1 MTTKVSPEQ
10 VKAQANRHDATAD
23 NVSQQLDQLKAQVE
37 ATLAASPSAATRALS
52 STADQWIESVRT
64 AVLAKLREMG
74 QTMRTE
80 VGAQQEQDDTARSAI
95 TNVPV
100 AVGNFLGA

>member
-10 VKAQANRHDATAD
+10 VKAQAARHDATAD
-23 NVSQQLDQLKAQVE
+23 NVNQQLDQLKAQVE

-52 STADQWIESVRT
+52 TTADNWIESVRT
-64 AVLAKLREMG
+64 AVLSKLREMG

-80 VGAQQEQDDTARSAI
+80 VGAQQDQDDQSRQALS
-95 TNVPV
+95 NVSV